1 MQSSNIPDS
10 EIAAFAD
17 PNHWLNYFPPLA
29 KRDVGL
35 MVRQEAQARPR
46 LESTTTP
53 VFIKKYDCVCEKGMI
68 TVLSM

>member
-35 MVRQEAQARPR
+35 MVRQEAQALDPGLKAPPPR
-46 LESTTTP
+46 FSSK
-53 VFIKKYDCVCEKGMI
+53 I
-68 TVLSM
+68 